1 MSKTRIQKDFMF
13 SIMGVHDTLVM
24 VLIESGLSRED
35 IEHIDIPGRDV
46 VKAFKE
52 NKEEDLFKFEFPR
65 NYSEDIYITHEDG
78 SKTLIEKEFLYYEPM
93 QHITNF
99 LNQLLIM
106 NLERET
112 KLREELMRLE
122 ITRHKLKELIGI

>member
-1 MSKTRIQKDFMF
+1 MF
-13 SIMGVHDTLVM
+13 SIIGVHDTLVM
-24 VLIESGLSRED
+24 VLIESGLSKEY
-35 IEHIDIPGRDV
+35 IEQMDIPGRDV

-65 NYSEDIYITHEDG
+65 NYSEDIYITREDG

-122 ITRHKLKELIGI
+122 ITRHKLEKLIGI

>member
-1 MSKTRIQKDFMF
+1 MSKTRTQEDFMF

-24 VLIESGLSRED
+24 VLIESGLSKED
-35 IEHIDIPGRDV
+35 IEQMGIPGRGV

-52 NKEEDLFKFEFPR
+52 NKEEDLFKFKFLR

-122 ITRHKLKELIGI
+122 ITRHKLEKLIGI

>member
-1 MSKTRIQKDFMF
+1 MKSRTQKDFMV
-13 SIMGVHDTLVM
+13 SIIGVHDTLVM
-24 VLIESGLSRED
+24 VLIESGLSKEY
-35 IEHIDIPGRDV
+35 IEQMDIPGRDV

-78 SKTLIEKEFLYYEPM
+78 SETLIEKEFLYYEPM

-99 LNQLLIM
+99 LNKLLIN
-106 NLERET
+106 NLEQ
-112 KLREELMRLE
+112 E
-122 ITRHKLKELIGI
+122 IKLKEELLKLQIIRRKLEKIIKYE